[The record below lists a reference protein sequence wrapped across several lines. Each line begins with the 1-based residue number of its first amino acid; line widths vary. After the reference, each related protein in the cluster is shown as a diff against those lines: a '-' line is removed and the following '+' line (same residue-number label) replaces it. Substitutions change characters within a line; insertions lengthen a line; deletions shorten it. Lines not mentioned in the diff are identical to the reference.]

1 MDTSNDIKKR
11 YAKEVFT
18 YRRDAWLVNV
28 DAERLFDV
36 FKIII
41 RKLFNNQDDDLDVF
55 PNFQRPSL
63 GTNYDLSKEFNNF
76 QAH

>member
-1 MDTSNDIKKR
+1 MTLNSNQAFNMTNSNMNIN
-11 YAKEVFT
+11 T
-18 YRRDAWLVNV
+18 NV
-28 DAERLFDV
+28 Q
-36 FKIII
+36 
-41 RKLFNNQDDDLDVF
+41 LFNNQDDDLDVF